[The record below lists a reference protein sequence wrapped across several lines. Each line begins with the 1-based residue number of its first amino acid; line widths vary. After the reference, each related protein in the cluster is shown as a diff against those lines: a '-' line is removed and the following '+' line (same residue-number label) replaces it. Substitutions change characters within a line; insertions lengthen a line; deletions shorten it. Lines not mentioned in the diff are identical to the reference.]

1 MSFGI
6 KAEQITYISFVKS

>member
-6 KAEQITYISFVKS
+6 KSYPLV

>member
-6 KAEQITYISFVKS
+6 KAS